1 MFTRVSRKNVC
12 FLLSDQQSKNQRLHL
27 LSHMTKKSRKSL
39 KTWMLQFK
47 DTYFKKKVSEM
58 SFLHR
63 VTGTGWG
70 AGTFR
75 VSSKESHCSFVLK
88 EVSWGGLVI
97 WLGCLLG
104 SSLWRFSWARPL
116 GGDPRVDPEIAGGI
130 IYLLFSEHLGIP
142 KEEQESIAWEMN
154 AWNTLLSLLP
164 PWPGPRFFLE
174 EKWKINGLSN
184 TFYFNLLFA
193 RVEILV
199 ITYVP
204 SQTLSLFVEL

>member
-1 MFTRVSRKNVC
+1 
-12 FLLSDQQSKNQRLHL
+12 
-27 LSHMTKKSRKSL
+27 
-39 KTWMLQFK
+39 
-47 DTYFKKKVSEM
+47 M

-164 PWPGPRFFLE
+164 PWPSPRFFLE
-174 EKWKINGLSN
+174 EKWKIIKHI
-184 TFYFNLLFA
+184 LFQFTICSSWDISHYLCA
-193 RVEILV
+193 FTDLKSVCWAIV
-199 ITYVP
+199 WM
-204 SQTLSLFVEL
+204 S